1 MTDPN
6 QALIDVFT
14 HAKAQAQW
22 AVYLGWV
29 AIVCFC
35 VFGTLASLAR
45 FADSQTVYWLFHY
58 LPYVLVLLSVPT
70 SLYHLF
76 LMYRYRIIQA
86 NILMIMLSFGLLL
99 PLVAAIKYPSD
110 PKQAAMALFLAVIAW
125 FAMPYLLKVN
135 ITRFLNF
142 LQKAPHKE
150 RR

>member
-1 MTDPN
+1 MTQSNPT
-6 QALIDVFT
+6 LIRVFIR
-14 HAKAQAQW
+14 AKTQAQW
-22 AVYLGWV
+22 ATYLGWL

-35 VFGTLASLAR
+35 VFGTLASMAS
-45 FADSQTVYWLFHY
+45 FAGSYTIYWLFHY
-58 LPYVLVLLSVPT
+58 LPYVLVGISVPF

-86 NILMIMLSFGLLL
+86 NILVIMLSFGLLL

>member
-1 MTDPN
+1 MTDPT
-6 QALIDVFT
+6 QALITVFS
-14 HAKAQAQW
+14 HAKTQAQW
-22 AVYLGWV
+22 AIYLGWG

-35 VFGTLASLAR
+35 VFGTLASLAV
-45 FADSQTVYWLFHY
+45 FANSQTIYWLFHY
-58 LPYVLVLLSVPT
+58 LPYVLVLLSVPM
-70 SLYHLF
+70 SVYHLF

-86 NILMIMLSFGLLL
+86 NILMIMLSFGCLL
-99 PLVAAIKYPSD
+99 PVVGLIKYPSD

-125 FAMPYLLKVN
+125 FAMPYLLRVN